1 MLARPRDTNPPDC
14 PRAATNTGWSLRQ
27 GDCAASWRSASVR
40 MRITISEVLPMSD
53 SGTAAELPALR
64 LKRNEDRR
72 LHAGHLWIFSN
83 EVDTQQTPLTKFKA
97 GELVR
102 VLAHN
107 DRALGLAYVN
117 PKSLISARML
127 GTWKIPDTAW
137 LAARIRTALSLRERL
152 YAAPYY
158 RLVYGESDGL
168 PGLVVDRYGSAC
180 VVQIGT
186 AGMERL
192 KSEIQQALEQ
202 VLRCEALLFKND
214 GSTRD
219 MEGLP
224 SYVEAAKG
232 RFDELSLVVEDGL
245 EFQVPLAEGQKTGWF
260 FDQAANRRA
269 LTKYVREGA
278 RVLDVFSYVGAWGV
292 RAAHGGAREV
302 LCVDSSA
309 AALELAAS
317 NGERNR
323 PKVRNAGKLTTV
335 KGDAFDVLEDL
346 AKKGTRFDLVIIDPP
361 AFAKR
366 KKDVPKALAAYK
378 RLNQLAMQLIAD
390 DGILVSHSCSYHVS
404 AEEFQDA
411 IATAGRAAERHLQ
424 ILEAG
429 GQAPDH
435 PVHPSIPET
444 RYLKTYFC
452 RVNDTLK

>member
-1 MLARPRDTNPPDC
+1 
-14 PRAATNTGWSLRQ
+14 
-27 GDCAASWRSASVR
+27 
-40 MRITISEVLPMSD
+40 MSD
-53 SGTAAELPALR
+53 LRNAAELPALR

-83 EVDTQQTPLTKFKA
+83 EVDTQQTPLTKFEA

-117 PKSLISARML
+117 PQSLISARML
-127 GTWKIPDTAW
+127 GTWKIPDAAW

-152 YAAPYY
+152 YSAPYY
-158 RLVYGESDGL
+158 RLLYGESDGL

-186 AGMERL
+186 AGMEKL
-192 KSEIQQALEQ
+192 KPQIQQALEQ

-245 EFQVPLAEGQKTGWF
+245 EFQAPLAEGQKTGWF

-269 LTKYVREGA
+269 LTKYVRKGA

-292 RAAHGGAREV
+292 RAAHSGAREV

-309 AALELAAS
+309 AALELAQS
-317 NGERNR
+317 NAERNR
-323 PKVRNAGKLTTV
+323 VNGPTAGKLTTV
-335 KGDAFDVLEDL
+335 RGDAFDVLEDL
-346 AKKGTRFDLVIIDPP
+346 AKKGARFDLVVVDPP

-378 RLNQLAMQLIAD
+378 RLNQLAMQVIAD
-390 DGILVSHSCSYHVS
+390 EGILVSCSCSYHVS
-404 AEEFQDA
+404 AEELQDA
-411 IATAGRAAERHLQ
+411 IAKAARSADRHLQ

-435 PVHPSIPET
+435 PVHPAIPET

>member
-1 MLARPRDTNPPDC
+1 
-14 PRAATNTGWSLRQ
+14 
-27 GDCAASWRSASVR
+27 
-40 MRITISEVLPMSD
+40 MSD
-53 SGTAAELPALR
+53 PRIAAELPALR

-83 EVDTQQTPLTKFKA
+83 EVDTQQTPLPKFKP

-127 GTWKIPDTAW
+127 STWTPPDAGW
-137 LAARIRTALSLRERL
+137 LAGRIRTALALRERL
-152 YAAPYY
+152 YSQPYY

-186 AGMERL
+186 AGMEEL
-192 KSEIQQALEQ
+192 KTQIQEALIQ
-202 VLRCEALLFKND
+202 VLKCEALLFKND
-214 GSTRD
+214 SSARE

-232 RFDELSLVVEDGL
+232 KFDSLSRVVEDGL
-245 EFQVPLAEGQKTGWF
+245 EFQAPLAEGQKTGWF
-260 FDQAANRRA
+260 FDQASNRRA
-269 LTKYVREGA
+269 LSRYVRKGA

-292 RAAHGGAREV
+292 RAAHSGAAEV

-317 NGERNR
+317 NAELNSG
-323 PKVRNAGKLTTV
+323 NATGAGKTTGAGKPGKLTTL

-346 AKKGTRFDLVIIDPP
+346 AKKRARFDVVVIDPP

-366 KKDVPKALAAYK
+366 KKDLPKALAAYK
-378 RLNQLAMQLIAD
+378 RLNQLAMQVLGD
-390 DGILVSHSCSYHVS
+390 DGILVSCSCSYHVS
-404 AEEFQDA
+404 AEDLQDA
-411 IATAGRAAERHLQ
+411 IAKAARGADKHLQ
-424 ILEAG
+424 ILEMG

-435 PVHPSIPET
+435 PVHPAIPET
-444 RYLKTYFC
+444 RYLKAYFC
-452 RVNDTLK
+452 RVNDSLK

>member
-1 MLARPRDTNPPDC
+1 
-14 PRAATNTGWSLRQ
+14 
-27 GDCAASWRSASVR
+27 
-40 MRITISEVLPMSD
+40 MSD
-53 SGTAAELPALR
+53 SSNAAELPALR

-83 EVDTQQTPLTKFKA
+83 EVDTQQTPLTKFEA

-117 PKSLISARML
+117 PQSLISARML
-127 GTWKIPDTAW
+127 GTWKIPDAAW
-137 LAARIRTALSLRERL
+137 LAARIRAALSLRERL

-168 PGLVVDRYGSAC
+168 PGLVVDRYGPAC

-192 KSEIQQALEQ
+192 KSQIQQALEQ
-202 VLRCEALLFKND
+202 VLRCEAVLFKND
-214 GSTRD
+214 GSTRE

-245 EFQVPLAEGQKTGWF
+245 EFQAPLAEGQKTGWF

-292 RAAHGGAREV
+292 RAAHSGAREV

-317 NGERNR
+317 NAERNLL
-323 PKVRNAGKLTTV
+323 KGRNGGKLATV

-346 AKKGTRFDLVIIDPP
+346 AKKRARFDLVVIDPP

-378 RLNQLAMQLIAD
+378 RLNQLAMQVIAD
-390 DGILVSHSCSYHVS
+390 DGILVSCSCSYHVS
-404 AEEFQDA
+404 AEELQDA
-411 IATAGRAAERHLQ
+411 IAKAARSADRHLQ
-424 ILEAG
+424 ILEVG
-429 GQAPDH
+429 GQGPDH
-435 PVHPSIPET
+435 PVHPAIPET

>member
-1 MLARPRDTNPPDC
+1 
-14 PRAATNTGWSLRQ
+14 
-27 GDCAASWRSASVR
+27 
-40 MRITISEVLPMSD
+40 MSD
-53 SGTAAELPALR
+53 PGNVAQLPVLR

-83 EVDTQQTPLTKFKA
+83 EVDTVQSPLVKFKA

-117 PKSLISARML
+117 PQSLIAARML
-127 GTWKIPDTAW
+127 ETWKMPDAAW
-137 LAARIRTALSLRERL
+137 LAARIRMALRLRERL
-152 YAAPYY
+152 YAKPYY

-168 PGLVVDRYGSAC
+168 PGLVIDRYGPAC

-186 AGMERL
+186 AGMEAL
-192 KSEIQQALEQ
+192 KPHIQEALSQ
-202 VLRCEALLFKND
+202 VLRCEAVLFKND
-214 GSTRD
+214 SSARE

-224 SYVEAAKG
+224 SYIEAALG
-232 RFDELSLVVEDGL
+232 SFDRPALVIEDGL
-245 EFQVPLAEGQKTGWF
+245 EFEAPLAEGQKTGWF

-269 LTKYVREGA
+269 LSKYVRKGA

-302 LCVDSSA
+302 ICVDSSA
-309 AALELAAS
+309 AALELASANAAR
-317 NGERNR
+317 NGHKIDAR
-323 PKVRNAGKLTTV
+323 

-346 AKKGTRFDLVIIDPP
+346 VKQGARFDIVVIDPP

-366 KKDVPKALAAYK
+366 KKDLPKALAAYK
-378 RLNQLAMQLIAD
+378 RLNQLAIQAIAD
-390 DGILVSHSCSYHVS
+390 DGILVSCSCSFHVS
-404 AEEFQDA
+404 AEDLQDA
-411 IATAGRAAERHLQ
+411 IAKAARGADRHLQ
-424 ILEAG
+424 ILEMG

-435 PVHPSIPET
+435 PVHPAIPET

-452 RVNDTLK
+452 RVNDSLK

>member
-1 MLARPRDTNPPDC
+1 
-14 PRAATNTGWSLRQ
+14 
-27 GDCAASWRSASVR
+27 
-40 MRITISEVLPMSD
+40 MSD
-53 SGTAAELPALR
+53 SSNAAELPALR

-72 LHAGHLWIFSN
+72 LHAGHSWIFSN
-83 EVDTQQTPLTKFKA
+83 EIDTQQTPLSKFKA

-117 PKSLISARML
+117 PQSLISARML
-127 GTWKIPDTAW
+127 GTWTIPDAAW
-137 LAARIRTALSLRERL
+137 LATRIRTALDLRERL

-168 PGLVVDRYGSAC
+168 PGLVIDRYGSAC

-192 KSEIQQALEQ
+192 KVQIQQALER
-202 VLRCEALLFKND
+202 VLKCEALLFKND

-245 EFQVPLAEGQKTGWF
+245 EFQAPLAEGQKTGWF

-269 LTKYVREGA
+269 LTKYVRKGA
-278 RVLDVFSYVGAWGV
+278 QVLDVFSYVGAWGV
-292 RAAHGGAREV
+292 RAVHSGASEV
-302 LCVDSSA
+302 LCIDSSA
-309 AALELAAS
+309 AALELAQS
-317 NGERNR
+317 NAERNR
-323 PKVRNAGKLTTV
+323 LKGRNGGSLTTL
-335 KGDAFDVLEDL
+335 KGDAFDVLGDL
-346 AKKGTRFDLVIIDPP
+346 AKKGARFDLVVIDPP

-366 KKDVPKALAAYK
+366 KKDLPKALAAYK
-378 RLNQLAMQLIAD
+378 RLNQLAMQVIAA
-390 DGILVSHSCSYHVS
+390 DGILVSCSCSYHVS
-404 AEEFQDA
+404 PEELQDA
-411 IATAGRAAERHLQ
+411 IAKAARSADRHLQ
-424 ILEAG
+424 ILEVG

-435 PVHPSIPET
+435 PVHPAIPET

-452 RVNDTLK
+452 RVSDTLK